1 MEGGM
6 RVLLVED
13 EDKVARFVTLG
24 LKAERFAVD
33 RAKDGKT
40 GLQYAL
46 VNPYDLL
53 IIDLM
58 LPSLSG
64 TELIS
69 KVRVKNSEVPIIVLT
84 ARDAVDDKVKNFEA
98 GADDYLTK
106 PFAFAE
112 LLIRIK
118 ALMRRGPV
126 SRSNTIR
133 IGDLEI
139 DRLAHHVKRNNVPVK
154 LTSKEYALLEYLA
167 VNAGRVVS
175 RTMIIEHVWDQ
186 SFEGFTNIVD
196 VYIRQLRAKIDDP
209 FKQKLIHTM
218 RSVGYSLSEHESA

>member
-1 MEGGM
+1 M

-33 RAKDGKT
+33 HVADGAT
-40 GLQYAL
+40 GLDYAL
-46 VNPYDLL
+46 ANPYDLL
-53 IIDLM
+53 IVDLM
-58 LPSLSG
+58 LPGLNG
-64 TELIS
+64 TELITR
-69 KVRVKNSEVPIIVLT
+69 VRQKNAAVPIIVLT
-84 ARDAVDDKVKNFEA
+84 ARDAVADKVKNFEA

-118 ALMRRGPV
+118 ALLRRGPV
-126 SRSNTIR
+126 DRSNTIQ

-139 DRLAHHVKRNNVPVK
+139 DRLTHYVKRNNVAIK
-154 LTSKEYALLEYLA
+154 LTSKEYSLLEYLA
-167 VNAGRVVS
+167 INARRVVS

-209 FKQKLIHTM
+209 FKQKLIHTV
-218 RSVGYSLSEHESA
+218 RSVGYSLDDGRGK